1 MMHGKR
7 FQNIQCPV
15 YCGTFFLSPHGAPR
29 KPCLFSHACTVTEES
44 FLSSVRAFESS
55 SLRNSGNQW
64 AYCIPL
70 KATLANDFVRR
81 ERISTGRTGTLAC
94 PHSLVLGAPSTKD
107 RQECLSYSEARAPGS
122 SRGISGT
129 ALAHTRRANPPS
141 ATKLARKV
149 PGKSAR

>member
-15 YCGTFFLSPHGAPR
+15 YCGTFFLSTHGTLR

-44 FLSSVRAFESS
+44 FLSSVRAFEPS

-70 KATLANDFVRR
+70 KATLANDFVWR
-81 ERISTGRTGTLAC
+81 ERISTSRTSTLSC
-94 PHSLVLGAPSTKD
+94 PHSLVLGGPSTED
-107 RQECLSYSEARAPGS
+107 RQEVLSHPGARGPGS
-122 SRGISGT
+122 SWGI
-129 ALAHTRRANPPS
+129 
-141 ATKLARKV
+141 
-149 PGKSAR
+149 

>member
-7 FQNIQCPV
+7 FKNIQCPV
-15 YCGTFFLSPHGAPR
+15 YWGTFFLSTHGTLR

-94 PHSLVLGAPSTKD
+94 PTRKLVP
-107 RQECLSYSEARAPGS
+107 
-122 SRGISGT
+122 
-129 ALAHTRRANPPS
+129 LAHRGESEELPLRTPEEQIHQAPRSLHGRCRSSPPDVLRAERPRGS
-141 ATKLARKV
+141 
-149 PGKSAR
+149 